1 MSQKRM
7 SPSLK
12 SLIDNIRSV
21 INESD
26 WKTFDAALDSLSKTI
41 KQKDLERICLEQ
53 SIFQEAFEFGS
64 TSRWNRGKWAAEKI
78 LEHTLPL
85 HIEISDKLLRKSE
98 VDQVKCIL
106 INNGIYKN
114 VSSIDYVAENGS
126 GNSQVIAAQ
135 WCSIKTLRSLKGH
148 KSSKLRK
155 VYFNRLGP
163 VECLDE
169 MLSDRIADIR
179 YEGIARAPYDYKKLI
194 SLTREI
200 ARSPF
205 SLLIKKIPLD
215 YLPMLLAN
223 RNVKDRWIS
232 NLFEQRMSSGR

>member
-1 MSQKRM
+1 M

-26 WKTFDAALDSLSKTI
+26 WQTFDAALESLSKTI

-53 SIFQEAFEFGS
+53 SIFQEAFEFES

-78 LEHTLPL
+78 LEYTLPL

-126 GNSQVIAAQ
+126 GNSQIIAAQ
-135 WCSIKTLRSLKGH
+135 YCSIKTLRSLKGH
-148 KSSKLRK
+148 
-155 VYFNRLGP
+155 
-163 VECLDE
+163 
-169 MLSDRIADIR
+169 
-179 YEGIARAPYDYKKLI
+179 
-194 SLTREI
+194 
-200 ARSPF
+200 
-205 SLLIKKIPLD
+205 
-215 YLPMLLAN
+215 
-223 RNVKDRWIS
+223 
-232 NLFEQRMSSGR
+232 